1 MKDYRQGVSHAAG
14 AYLFKPDL
22 NHLHSFQYS
31 TLIPDVDYEHG
42 NFVEQWTVTFSNK
55 TSEEAAIAKI
65 RWSEDFGELIE
76 FEVEL
81 VDIPLKENYGKDVTV
96 NWKFFDGFEANK
108 TFWTDSNGLDM
119 QERRINYNPSYPW
132 NKQDRQNISSN
143 YYPVDSAIAMRDV
156 SRGIQVTVMN
166 DRAQGGSAEL
176 EKSTIELMQHRRML
190 QDDNRGPKEILN
202 ETDAQG
208 NGIKATAKY
217 WLHIFDMEQGSSKQR
232 EQQLLVQ

>member
-1 MKDYRQGVSHAAG
+1 M
-14 AYLFKPDL
+14 
-22 NHLHSFQYS
+22 
-31 TLIPDVDYEHG
+31 DYEHG
-42 NFVEQWTVTFSNK
+42 NFVEQWTVMFSNK
-55 TSEEAAIAKI
+55 TSEEVAIAKI
-65 RWSEDFGELIE
+65 RFSENFDELIE

-81 VDIPLKENYGKDVTV
+81 VDIPLKENYGKDITV

-119 QERRINYNPSYPW
+119 QERRLNFNPSYPW
-132 NKQDRQNISSN
+132 NKQDKQNISSN

-156 SRGIQVTVMN
+156 NRGIQVTVMN

-202 ETDAQG
+202 ETDSNG
-208 NGIKATAKY
+208 NGIKVTAKY
-217 WLHIFDMEQGSSKQR
+217 WLHIFDME
-232 EQQLLVQ
+232 